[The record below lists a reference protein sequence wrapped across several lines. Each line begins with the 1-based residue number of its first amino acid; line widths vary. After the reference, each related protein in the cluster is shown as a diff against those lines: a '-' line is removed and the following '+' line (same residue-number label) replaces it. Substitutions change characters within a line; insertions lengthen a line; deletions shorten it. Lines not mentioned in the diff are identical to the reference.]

1 MYDSWREPEPA
12 KGSGLQCCVH
22 GHPCPFARPAESE
35 ISDRETG
42 GERNKA
48 AAAAAAA
55 EGYEEVSPPQGRIS
69 RSMKQSSKK
78 VSTSSKKKH
87 RPRRTSKHKQQSR
100 QAGGR
105 VKKSSPANE
114 KNGSEKGHPFT
125 RHRVE
130 RHPIL
135 RSSDS
140 ECLHASANLY
150 RSSRK
155 SATKGGS
162 QTTQRD
168 KYDYED
174 EKNTPR
180 YELGHPF
187 TRHRVERHPI
197 LRSSDSECLHASANL
212 YRSSRKSATKG
223 GSQTTQRDKYD
234 YEDEKNTPRYELV
247 PTSKKKEAQSSKKWS
262 GGFSSGISP
271 VPLRSSGSGV
281 ETARHAASEASS
293 LSSVYIGVLTP
304 REAENCATEP
314 TSFRL
319 YHKLPTIRSLREI
332 PPKLPLTVVYCNDN
346 GMHYHY
352 AIKERKRFVQNA
364 GSSGQLLPVVSFQV
378 DYGDSQAPIFT
389 SIRSLVNYYTVYSQL
404 RGTED
409 GGNVVDIFPR
419 WRRKKYVPD
428 DE

>member
-1 MYDSWREPEPA
+1 MVREEAMYDSWREPEPA
-12 KGSGLQCCVH
+12 MGSGLQCCVH

-78 VSTSSKKKH
+78 GRRSPFMDTVRRVSTSSKKKH

-114 KNGSEKGHPFT
+114 KNGSEK
-125 RHRVE
+125 
-130 RHPIL
+130 
-135 RSSDS
+135 
-140 ECLHASANLY
+140 
-150 RSSRK
+150 
-155 SATKGGS
+155 
-162 QTTQRD
+162 
-168 KYDYED
+168 
-174 EKNTPR
+174 
-180 YELGHPF
+180 GHPF